1 MAKHFKLT
9 PEAVRQYLRDDGG
22 HCPKCESDQIEAG
35 ATTTFD
41 DVYTKDVVCNHC
53 KYEWREVYGLR
64 GIDPKDHK
72 TGGYGETVWEDDL
85 DLDEQTAGQM
95 ADRLRNT
102 IRILTKKG
110 PADDVL
116 TEILDEMVYDV
127 ASKAGSNVNNE
138 GTIDQIQYLV
148 QHGVTESEIEDA
160 IRQLGEEEDNEG

>member
-1 MAKHFKLT
+1 
-9 PEAVRQYLRDDGG
+9 
-22 HCPKCESDQIEAG
+22 
-35 ATTTFD
+35 
-41 DVYTKDVVCNHC
+41 
-53 KYEWREVYGLR
+53 
-64 GIDPKDHK
+64 
-72 TGGYGETVWEDDL
+72 
-85 DLDEQTAGQM
+85 M